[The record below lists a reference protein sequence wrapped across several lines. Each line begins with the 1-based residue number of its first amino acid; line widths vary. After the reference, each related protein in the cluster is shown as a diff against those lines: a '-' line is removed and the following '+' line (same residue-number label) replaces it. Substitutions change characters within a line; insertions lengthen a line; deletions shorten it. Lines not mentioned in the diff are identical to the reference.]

1 MALSGFMTLTGQK
14 QGKIKGSVTQKG
26 RVDMIEV
33 IGGGHSIISP
43 RDAASGLPSGK
54 RMHKPF
60 VIIQELDISAPLLYN
75 ALVGNENITTWK
87 LDYFASQIGN
97 DRTTAT
103 ALEQN
108 HFSVELVNASIAS
121 IDFRH
126 PNNKHA
132 DLMKF
137 KEYLEV
143 AYVYQKITWTWIKGG
158 VTASDDW
165 EAPNVS

>member
-1 MALSGFMTLTGQK
+1 MALNSYLTLTGQK

-33 IGGGHSIISP
+33 MGAFHTIVSP
-43 RDAASGLPSGK
+43 RDAASGLPTGK
-54 RMHKPF
+54 RMHKHYG
-60 VIIQELDISAPLLYN
+60 ILQEVDIATPLLFN
-75 ALVGNENITTWK
+75 ALVNNENITTWK
-87 LDYFASQIGN
+87 LDYYSSQIGN

-108 HFSVELVNASIAS
+108 FFSVELVNASIAS
-121 IDFRH
+121 IDFRMA
-126 PNNKHA
+126 NNKHP

-165 EAPNVS
+165 ETPMA